1 MEILII
7 YLITVI
13 VSLFSITLFYHYSK
27 FMSYNDYVKSIF
39 LAYIPVINIIASFHC
54 IKALIIKLVNHAK
67 RRK

>member
-7 YLITVI
+7 YLITVV

-27 FMSYNDYVKSIF
+27 FMSYQDYVKSIF
-39 LAYIPVINIIASFHC
+39 SSFIPAINIIASFHC
-54 IKALIIKLVNHAK
+54 IKALIIKLINHAK